1 MIFTHKLRD
10 NDENGNAYLI
20 DGARVAG
27 YLWQHNIKPEGVA
40 IAWCL
45 PGITINLHMYCK
57 IDFNGIQCFV
67 TKTGA
72 I

>member
-27 YLWQHNIKPEGVA
+27 YL
-40 IAWCL
+40 
-45 PGITINLHMYCK
+45 
-57 IDFNGIQCFV
+57 
-67 TKTGA
+67 
-72 I
+72 